1 VTADSR
7 PRPPA
12 AATLIEAIADAVD
25 VSRYDEPPTMGHHR
39 ELLRLAAE
47 ARGIETVAHPGGF
60 IGLDGDRAVVGMGGM
75 GSTIAPSTSYLAIS
89 ICHSKRT
96 TLRLLR
102 MADLP
107 VPEGRSF
114 DSSDFDQAIDYARRL
129 GWPVVLKP
137 SGGRGGSGVSV
148 GIRSDQDFRAAW
160 DYAAGADAGSDHTV
174 IVEREHD
181 GVDVRVYVVAGRAVA
196 GCVRLPAH
204 VRGDG
209 RSTVEALVENANQER
224 LAHPYLS
231 RMPIELDEETDR
243 QLLTQELRRDS
254 VPEDRRIVLLR
265 RSGNI
270 TTGGVSVDVTDRLP
284 TALIDAAVRAVGA
297 IPGLDAAGV
306 DFLVPDVDSANGAV
320 ILELN
325 AAANICIAHFPVAG
339 EPRDV
344 AGALVERS
352 LSLYS

>member
-1 VTADSR
+1 VTAGSR
-7 PRPPA
+7 RRPPA
-12 AATLIEAIADAVD
+12 AATLIEAVADQVD
-25 VSRYDEPPTMGHHR
+25 VARYEDPPSMGHHR
-39 ELLRLAAE
+39 ELLRRAAE
-47 ARGIETVAHPGGF
+47 ARGIETVEHPGGF
-60 IGLDGDRAVVGMGGM
+60 IGLDGDRAVIGTGGMGG
-75 GSTIAPSTSYLAIS
+75 TFAPSTSYLAIS
-89 ICHSKRT
+89 ICKSKRT

-114 DSSDFDQAIDYARRL
+114 DSSASDQAIDYARRL

-160 DYAAGADAGSDHTV
+160 GYAESTAEGSDAPM

-181 GVDVRVYVVAGRAVA
+181 AVDVRVYVVAGRAVA
-196 GCVRLPAH
+196 GCVRLPAY

-209 RSTVEALVENANQER
+209 RSSVETLVEKANQER

-231 RMPIELDEETDR
+231 RMPIELDVETDR
-243 QLLTQELRRDS
+243 QLQTQELGRDS
-254 VPEDRRIVLLR
+254 VPEERRIVLLR

-284 TALIDAAVRAVGA
+284 AALVDVALRAVGA